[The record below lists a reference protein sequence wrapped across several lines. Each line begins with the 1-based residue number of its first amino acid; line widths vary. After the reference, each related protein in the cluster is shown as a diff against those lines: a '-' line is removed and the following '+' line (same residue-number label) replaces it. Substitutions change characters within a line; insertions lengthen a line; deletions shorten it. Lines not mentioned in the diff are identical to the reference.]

1 MDEQLTKQDREQLIT
16 AARRSIEFGL
26 RQSHPL
32 EMDSENYPWSL
43 QQERATFVTLHS
55 RDGNLRGCI
64 GTLEPRRPLI
74 SDVAHNAFSAAFRD
88 PRFPPLTEAEYV
100 GVSIEV
106 SVLSPPEPIE
116 AATEEALLRQ
126 LRPGVD
132 GLILEAGGH
141 RATFLPSVWE
151 SLPQPQE
158 FVSALKRK
166 AGIVAN
172 TPDSLTCLRYTTES
186 FSSN

>member
-1 MDEQLTKQDREQLIT
+1 MDEHLTDTQRDQLLK

-26 RQSHPL
+26 RQGEPL
-32 EMDSENYPWSL
+32 EIDPDNYCGQL
-43 QQERATFVTLHS
+43 REVRATFVTLHT
-55 RDGNLRGCI
+55 RAGDLRGCI
-64 GTLEPRRPLI
+64 GTLEPRRPLV

-88 PRFPPLTEAEYV
+88 PRFPPLTEAQYPD
-100 GVSIEV
+100 VSLEV

-116 AATEEALLRQ
+116 ADTEEELLRQ

-132 GLILEAGGH
+132 GLIVEAGSR

-158 FVSALKRK
+158 FVAALKRK
-166 AGIVAN
+166 AGIVAH
-172 TPDSLTCLRYTTES
+172 TPEPLICLRYTTES
-186 FSSN
+186 FSGD